1 MPYDYIIPLALFFIV
16 VIGYGY
22 SAGKYLPQYS
32 IIVTILIIA
41 FAPKYA
47 ALSMP
52 YYGTEYEDA
61 FVFQADSK
69 NLSEHLSKTEAFRIQ
84 VANYNIEDGG
94 NELLAYTGHFSSF
107 SSVVGFVNSLIGYSE
122 YRTIQLNFIFSIIL
136 SFVLF
141 SLVFRI
147 TNNTYSSLVPVI
159 LIATSPAT
167 NLFQTSGL
175 TETYSALMIAT
186 FLFFLVS
193 LVRGKKISHLM
204 AGLSIASL
212 ILCLMIKR
220 ENMVLLMF
228 CPLIVARLNAV
239 SYRFWILVLAVFLAL
254 YFIFVSPFSTEYLEA
269 DSIETNTFSIS
280 YLLVQFPVYLKALL
294 TFKYFG
300 VSLFLLIT
308 SFLLLAYRRITPSI
322 ESMIT
327 LLLLLAF
334 IGLYCLHYRSRY
346 FVISME
352 MSAFETFRY
361 ANNFYFLITLIVS
374 LNVNSLLKGFDVP
387 KWNWPLGIIVLVLLG
402 FGIQFSQLLRSDLQ
416 KGEFDSRIYPLIA
429 ANTLILTSGNI
440 QGDPVLVTDISLVA
454 RMMREDDF
462 YLKVSEFDVRKDY
475 MTMTTEEDIF
485 FLLPENLAKNIF
497 GDLANFRILPLRT
510 DSDYTL
516 FQLL

>member
-1 MPYDYIIPLALFFIV
+1 MPYDYTIPLVLFFLV

-32 IIVTILIIA
+32 IIVAILIIA

-61 FVFQADSK
+61 YVFQADSK
-69 NLSEHLSKTEAFRIQ
+69 NLSEHLTKTEAFRIQ
-84 VANYNIEDGG
+84 VANYNIEDRG

-147 TNNTYSSLVPVI
+147 TNNTYSALVPVI

-175 TETYSALMIAT
+175 TETYSSLMIAT

-193 LVRGKKISHLM
+193 LVRKKQVSHLM

-220 ENMVLLMF
+220 ENMVLLMLA
-228 CPLIVARLNAV
+228 PLIVARLNVV
-239 SYRFWILVLAVFLAL
+239 SYRFWILVLTVCLAL
-254 YFIFVSPFSTEYLEA
+254 YFIFVRPFSTEYLEA
-269 DSIETNTFSIS
+269 ESIETNTFSIS
-280 YLLVQFPVYLKALL
+280 YLLVQLPVYLKALL
-294 TFKYFG
+294 NFKYFG
-300 VSLFLLIT
+300 LSLFLLIST
-308 SFLLLAYRRITPSI
+308 FSLLAYRRITPSI
-322 ESMIT
+322 ESIIT
-327 LLLLLAF
+327 LFLLLAF

-346 FVISME
+346 FVASME
-352 MSAFETFRY
+352 MSVFETFRY

-374 LNVNSLLKGFDVP
+374 LNVNTLMEGFVIP
-387 KWNWPLGIIVLVLLG
+387 KWNWFFGATILVLLSI
-402 FGIQFSQLLRSDLQ
+402 GIQFSQLLRSDLQ

-429 ANTLILTSGNI
+429 ANNLILTSRDI
-440 QGDPVLVTDISLVA
+440 QSDPVLVTDISLVA

-462 YLKVSEFDVRKDY
+462 YLKINEFKTSRDY
-475 MTMTTEEDIF
+475 MTMTTEEEIY
-485 FLLPENLAKNIF
+485 FLLPEDVAENSF
-497 GDLANFRILPLRT
+497 GDLANFKILPLRT

-516 FQLL
+516 FQIL